1 MSNSINPLINF
12 DRPQEHAIDSALVQA
27 LDSYEAAQV
36 PHHLQQSHNLGR
48 QQVHPHQHR
57 QQLHQQN
64 NGQLQHKQH
73 DQSNDQRLLQ
83 QVPIDPSINDS
94 TSEKNAAVAAAAA
107 AAAAAN
113 DMLNARNTAQAAVN
127 SSSKMNNSRNNSAS
141 TGPKITKPR
150 INKPGQKF
158 GAKKKSWVWNWFIQD
173 TVDSNVATCDFC
185 GKVIKRLAS
194 DKGSPK
200 KLGEHLKTH
209 KIDKNSINPKRDSMI
224 VGDANRHYFNTL
236 NAAQTFKPHPLSNQP
251 SSSNSQSQQS
261 HSQQSQQ
268 QNNHQTLSQN
278 SPYSRQQTTG
288 ASNTNAEFT
297 NTNYDRSGFDQNP
310 YSQPKFQKDIMKFLV
325 ENKLPLA
332 IVKSPSF
339 RQVIFTL
346 KPEAIP
352 DLNELNHLY
361 SSLLEVIHNEKGPLS
376 NVDDVNNDQQ
386 NDSADHQTSRHDD
399 SNVDDSLTASTS
411 GWV

>member
-1 MSNSINPLINF
+1 MSNLNPLINF
-12 DRPQEHAIDSALVQA
+12 NERPPQEHAIDSAIVQA
-27 LDSYEAAQV
+27 LDSYEAQV
-36 PHHLQQSHNLGR
+36 PQHLQQNQGLGR
-48 QQVHPHQHR
+48 QHGLPHQQAHH
-57 QQLHQQN
+57 HQQQN
-64 NGQLQHKQH
+64 SQLQSHHHQGRQH
-73 DQSNDQRLLQ
+73 DHQTHDSNHQRLLQ

-94 TSEKNAAVAAAAA
+94 ASEKTTAAAVAAAA
-107 AAAAAN
+107 N
-113 DMLNARNTAQAAVN
+113 DYANARNTAQAAVN
-127 SSSKMNNSRNNSAS
+127 SSNKLSNAS
-141 TGPKITKPR
+141 GANAGPKISKPR
-150 INKPGQKF
+150 VNKPGQKF

-173 TVDSNVATCDFC
+173 IGDSNVATCDFC
-185 GKVIKRLAS
+185 GKIIKRLAS

-209 KIDKNSINPKRDSMI
+209 KIDRNSVNPKRDSMI
-224 VGDANRHYFNTL
+224 VGDASRHYFNTI
-236 NAAQTFKPHPLSNQP
+236 NSNQTFKPHPLSNQAA
-251 SSSNSQSQQS
+251 NLQQQQS
-261 HSQQSQQ
+261 HQQVPQNSYNRQQS
-268 QNNHQTLSQN
+268 TS
-278 SPYSRQQTTG
+278 S
-288 ASNTNAEFT
+288 TNAGSEFT
-297 NTNYDRSGFDQNP
+297 NTNYDKSEFDQSP

-376 NVDDVNNDQQ
+376 NVDDVNADQQ
-386 NDSADHQTSRHDD
+386 DQNDRQVGRDD
-399 SNVDDSLTASTS
+399 SNVDDTLNNSTS

>member
-1 MSNSINPLINF
+1 MSSNPLINF

-36 PHHLQQSHNLGR
+36 PHHLQQPHNLGR
-48 QQVHPHQHR
+48 QGHQHH
-57 QQLHQQN
+57 QQLHHQHQQN
-64 NGQLQHKQH
+64 VGQLQQHQNKQH
-73 DQSNDQRLLQ
+73 DQSSNSSHQRLLQ
-83 QVPIDPSINDS
+83 QVPIDPSINDG
-94 TSEKNAAVAAAAA
+94 TSDKNAAVAAAAA
-107 AAAAAN
+107 AAQAAN
-113 DMLNARNTAQAAVN
+113 DMINARNTAQAAVN
-127 SSSKMNNSRNNSAS
+127 SKLSTSGNNTPNSSSKV
-141 TGPKITKPR
+141 TKPR

-173 TVDSNVATCDFC
+173 AIDSNVASCDFC

-236 NAAQTFKPHPLSNQP
+236 NATQTFKPHPLSNQ
-251 SSSNSQSQQS
+251 SSGNQQNQQS
-261 HSQQSQQ
+261 PSQQ
-268 QNNHQTLSQN
+268 QAQQALSQH
-278 SPYSRQQTTG
+278 PYARQQGT
-288 ASNTNAEFT
+288 SNTSSEFT
-297 NTNYDRSGFDQNP
+297 NQSYDKSEFDQSP
-310 YSQPKFQKDIMKFLV
+310 YTQPKFQKDIMKFLV

-376 NVDDVNNDQQ
+376 NVDDVNDQQ
-386 NDSADHQTSRHDD
+386 NDSTDRPGSRHDD
-399 SNVDDSLTASTS
+399 SVDDSLNTSTA